1 MTRIM
6 ARLFSFFLNLFYF
19 SFAFM
24 LLPEPSPLQLDAYNI
39 MIWSL
44 GVTLVQCSHY
54 EELAPRKK
62 LREKE
67 GGGVA
72 KYTFGCV
79 EVARKRHD
87 VEVGE
92 GSCGR

>member
-1 MTRIM
+1 
-6 ARLFSFFLNLFYF
+6 
-19 SFAFM
+19 M
-24 LLPEPSPLQLDAYNI
+24 LLPEPSPLQLDAHKI
-39 MIWSL
+39 MIRSL

-62 LREKE
+62 LREKVR
-67 GGGVA
+67 GGVA
-72 KYTFGCV
+72 RYTFRCV
-79 EVARKRHD
+79 EVARKRHE